1 MESSVSLYQLRLVA
15 YAVCKPYLPL
25 QKHTIAFSIP
35 EGNPTKKGDPRAS
48 FFGID
53 L

>member
-25 QKHTIAFSIP
+25 QKHTIAFLHSRRESHKKRRP
-35 EGNPTKKGDPRAS
+35 EGLL
-48 FFGID
+48 FWY
-53 L
+53 